1 LEKSVINGIM
11 INNKNC
17 QELIFDGEHM
27 LKINLEN
34 KRAIV
39 TGGSLGIGAAIAIKL
54 GEAGADV
61 AINYRKHDTEA
72 KAVVQE
78 LETMGRRGMAVQAD
92 VSVFADAQSMVE
104 QVIKE
109 FGGLDIM
116 VCNAGINRDAVI
128 WKMSEEEW
136 DAVID
141 INLKGYFNYIRS
153 AAPVFKEQGHGKI
166 VNITS
171 INGLRGKFGQTNYS
185 ASKGGIIALT
195 KALAK
200 ELGKSNVNVN
210 AVAPGLILTDMME
223 KIPENFKQ
231 IAIDETVLKRLG
243 KPEDVAEV
251 VAFLCSDL
259 ASHVTGEIIK
269 VDGGQYI

>member
-1 LEKSVINGIM
+1 MQIIKI
-11 INNKNC
+11 
-17 QELIFDGEHM
+17 GENM
-27 LKINLEN
+27 LNLNLEDKN
-34 KRAIV
+34 AIV
-39 TGGSLGIGAAIAIKL
+39 TGGSLGIGAAIALKL

-61 AINYRKHDTEA
+61 ALNYRKHDTEA
-72 KAVVQE
+72 KEIVAK
-78 LETMGRRGMAVQAD
+78 LEGMGRRGLAIKAD
-92 VSVFADAQSMVE
+92 VAVFSDANSMVE
-104 QVIKE
+104 QVMKE
-109 FGGLDIM
+109 FSGLDIL

-128 WKMSEEEW
+128 WKMTEEEW
-136 DAVID
+136 DAVIN
-141 INLKGYFNYIRS
+141 INLKGYFNYIRAVS
-153 AAPVFKEQGHGKI
+153 PIFKEQGSGKI

-200 ELGKSNVNVN
+200 ELGKFNVNVN

-223 KIPENFKQ
+223 KIPDKFKE

-243 KPEDVAEV
+243 KPEEVANV

-259 ASHVTGEIIK
+259 GSHITGEVIK